1 MIKRILVALDP
12 GVDTQVATRYGIDL
26 ARSHDAEVTGLTVV
40 DLKSIGKQAQGGGIG
55 SLYFA
60 EQVEARLTA
69 EARTKAEELKA
80 AFSASTRA
88 AGVYAGVLMLE
99 GAPVDEIA
107 GVVNAY
113 DLLVVGKHP
122 HFFYSHPEELTRTLV
137 EVARRTI
144 GPLLVVGDVYRPVE
158 RVLVAYDGSLHAGR
172 ALHSYAHLQP
182 FGRAL
187 PTTVLHVYED
197 AQDEP
202 DSVVLVQQAL
212 VYLRAHGLE
221 AHPASVQGE
230 HPETQILDYVRQ
242 HQVDLLV
249 MGAHGV
255 SRIEQLLTGSMTQ
268 ALLEQSPTL
277 LFMDH

>member
-88 AGVYAGVLMLE
+88 AGVQARVLMLE

-107 GVVNAY
+107 GVMNAY

-144 GPLLVVGDVYRPVE
+144 GPVLVAGDVYRPVE

-182 FGRAL
+182 FGRVL

-197 AQDEP
+197 AHDEP
-202 DSVVLVQQAL
+202 DSAALVQQAL
-212 VYLRAHGLE
+212 AYLRAHGLE
-221 AHPASVQGE
+221 AQPASVQGE
-230 HPETQILDYVRQ
+230 HPATQILDYVRQ
-242 HQVDLLV
+242 RQIDLLV

-255 SRIEQLLTGSMTQ
+255 SRIEQLLTGSVTQ
-268 ALLEQSPTL
+268 ELLEQAPTL

>member
-107 GVVNAY
+107 RVVNAY

-230 HPETQILDYVRQ
+230 HPETQILDYLRQ